1 MHIVLPC
8 NPKISDIGVIKT
20 YIKKFKIITGLS
32 DHTDSIYTSIGAVA
46 LGARIIEK
54 HFTLNKKQIGPDHK
68 SSLEPDELKKL
79 VNGCNEVFYAR
90 SEKKNSQR
98 RT

>member
-1 MHIVLPC
+1 M
-8 NPKISDIGVIKT
+8 IKT

-90 SEKKNSQR
+90 SEKKKIHKEEHEIIKWAR
-98 RT
+98 ECGIDL